1 MSNVIRVTNLEFLT
15 TCEARFGFSILDFP
29 QKSSLAA
36 ERGTYLHDVF
46 YKVITAD
53 ASVASLPPR
62 SPYSDDLTQF
72 QTKIQK
78 WWNSYTKQI
87 VLAEQRLHMPI
98 DGSFILSGKPDVIVQ
113 LEGST
118 LKIIDLKTGKN
129 VEHYLYSSQLPLYS
143 LLVTYSLK
151 LSKPPICVSILDTE
165 GTEYERTLNAADF
178 EYAYT
183 LSQLGV
189 KLINRGVF
197 QKSFG
202 CSHCDFYEYCIKI
215 TKNYITLEQLK
226 QLRDRA
232 NKK

>member
-15 TCEARFGFSILDFP
+15 TCEARFGFSMLDFP

-46 YKVITAD
+46 HKVITAD
-53 ASVASLPPR
+53 TSVALLPPR
-62 SPYSDDLTQF
+62 SPYNDDLIQF

-87 VLAEQRLHMPI
+87 VLAEQRLQIPI

-113 LEGST
+113 LEDTT

-143 LLVTYSLK
+143 FLVTYSLK
-151 LSKPPICVSILDTE
+151 LSKPPTRVSILDTE
-165 GTEYERTLNAADF
+165 GTEYERTLNATDF
-178 EYAYT
+178 EYAYVLT
-183 LSQLGV
+183 QLGV

-202 CSHCDFYEYCIKI
+202 CSCCDFYEYCIGVA
-215 TKNYITLEQLK
+215 KNYITFEQLK

-232 NKK
+232 TKK